1 MATRLVKWTLR
12 QVLTLTRAQQPILER
27 SSSVWICG
35 QFRRIFLE
43 YVASKRGI
51 ELEQSPFELVEKL
64 EVPFFERRSAYRE
77 HHLEGFKSILIALF
91 TLVMSKNC
99 LFCPCFRE
107 EKTEYVEIHWGFFSI
122 ARS

>member
-1 MATRLVKWTLR
+1 MDLR
-12 QVLTLTRAQQPILER
+12 SIQAYL
-27 SSSVWICG
+27 SGICG
-35 QFRRIFLE
+35 FKVWYRAGE
-43 YVASKRGI
+43 
-51 ELEQSPFELVEKL
+51 SPFELVEKL

-107 EKTEYVEIHWGFFSI
+107 EKTEYVEIHWGF